1 MFGNSIVPDYHEW
14 IAQNLSHDNLTVEVL
29 AQQVQMSPRNFA
41 RVYKLKT
48 GRTSAKAVEVLRLE
62 AARRL
67 LGESERN
74 IEQIA
79 RGVRVGDEE
88 RMRFTFQ
95 RNPGFHLGS
104 IGGGFRGDEGSL
116 EQTSFVRIWL
126 DHSTMFAPL
135 MAKHYV
141 AM

>member
-14 IAQNLSHDNLTVEVL
+14 IAQNLSHENLTVEVL
-29 AQQVQMSPRNFA
+29 
-41 RVYKLKT
+41 
-48 GRTSAKAVEVLRLE
+48 RLE
-62 AARRL
+62 VARRL
-67 LGESERN
+67 LEESERN

-79 RGVRVGDEE
+79 WGGGLG
-88 RMRFTFQ
+88 MRITFQ
-95 RNPGFHLGS
+95 RNSGVRRGN

-126 DHSTMFAPL
+126 DHCTMFAPL